1 MRLPG
6 WLSWPSWLLFLVVV
20 YLPLAQLGAQAI
32 QPGAGGSVEA
42 TDVLFTGDQLGLLG
56 TSLLLATGA
65 AGFAAALGV
74 PYALLCERTR
84 LPGRRLFAAVYLL
97 PLLIPPY
104 IHAIVWGRLLA
115 ANGPANAWLM
125 ERLGLEAPP
134 LAVHSLPGAV
144 FVLGLS
150 YFPYVTLLTQAGL
163 RTLDRG
169 MEEAALMH
177 RGPLGTMLR
186 VTLPLVWPQ
195 IAAGAL
201 FVLVLSLI
209 EFGVPDILRVSVFP
223 VEIFIQFSALYDQR
237 SAVLLSL
244 PLLAVAALAMALLV
258 RTLGGRSYVSL
269 GAGFDAGRRHELG
282 PWTPLAVLLCALPIA
297 LAVAVPVAA
306 LAVSAGPW
314 GTYAKALQGSA
325 GQIGTSL
332 LVATATAG
340 AATLLGLGV
349 AASLHGAVGRWRT
362 PLELLS
368 QVPFA
373 VPPVVLGIGLI
384 QLWNRPTTDWLYG
397 SVAMLVLGGT
407 AHFVPFAV
415 RAVHANLQQI
425 DPRLLEAG
433 RLAGAGTWRVA
444 LRIALPLLRNGLL
457 AGFFIV
463 FVLSFSELGV
473 TLLVTPP
480 GIETIPIK
488 IYNLMHYGA
497 ESTVSAL
504 CLILAAI
511 QALMAAT
518 LWGTARAL
526 GSAPERTGA

>member
-1 MRLPG
+1 
-6 WLSWPSWLLFLVVV
+6 
-20 YLPLAQLGAQAI
+20 
-32 QPGAGGSVEA
+32 
-42 TDVLFTGDQLGLLG
+42 
-56 TSLLLATGA
+56 
-65 AGFAAALGV
+65 
-74 PYALLCERTR
+74 
-84 LPGRRLFAAVYLL
+84 
-97 PLLIPPY
+97 
-104 IHAIVWGRLLA
+104 
-115 ANGPANAWLM
+115 
-125 ERLGLEAPP
+125 
-134 LAVHSLPGAV
+134 
-144 FVLGLS
+144 
-150 YFPYVTLLTQAGL
+150 
-163 RTLDRG
+163 
-169 MEEAALMH
+169 
-177 RGPLGTMLR
+177 
-186 VTLPLVWPQ
+186 
-195 IAAGAL
+195 
-201 FVLVLSLI
+201 
-209 EFGVPDILRVSVFP
+209 
-223 VEIFIQFSALYDQR
+223 
-237 SAVLLSL
+237 
-244 PLLAVAALAMALLV
+244 
-258 RTLGGRSYVSL
+258 VSL
-269 GAGFDAGRRHELG
+269 GAGFNGGRRYALG
-282 PWTPLAVLLCALPIA
+282 PWAPLAVLLCALPIV
-297 LAVAVPVAA
+297 LAVAVPVVA

-325 GQIGTSL
+325 GQIGLSL
-332 LVATATAG
+332 LVATGTAG

-349 AASLHGAVGRWRT
+349 AVSLRGAVGRWRT

-384 QLWNRPTTDWLYG
+384 QLWNRPATDWLYG
-397 SVAMLVLGGT
+397 SAAMLVLGGT

-415 RAVHANLQQI
+415 RAVYANLQQI

-497 ESTVSAL
+497 ESMVAAL

-511 QALMAAT
+511 QALVAAV

-526 GSAPERTGA
+526 GPGPRRPLGMGA